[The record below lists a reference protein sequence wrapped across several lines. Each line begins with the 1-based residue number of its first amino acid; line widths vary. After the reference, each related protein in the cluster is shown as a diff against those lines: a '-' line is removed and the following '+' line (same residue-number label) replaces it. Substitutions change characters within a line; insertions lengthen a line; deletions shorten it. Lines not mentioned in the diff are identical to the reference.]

1 MRTSSLAALTLVAA
15 VAVAGCDTG
24 SASSA
29 PGDSSG
35 SGAASQ
41 STPPTSSSGPKSLAP
56 SPSAGLAIP
65 HADPAL
71 EALLPAEFEGKP
83 LTKLSVDPISAAAG
97 GESIRALAKAIGDG
111 SGNFA
116 LAYASNPADPTF
128 NLIALL
134 VPGAES
140 EALAEGFA
148 GLLIQDTRG
157 AEADQVTLA
166 GKPVTHVTAPNSSLG
181 DTWFY
186 VQSDTLFGVQAR
198 TPDRAAALLALL
210 P

>member
-1 MRTSSLAALTLVAA
+1 MRITSLAALTLVAA

-35 SGAASQ
+35 TAAAS
-41 STPPTSSSGPKSLAP
+41 SSMPPTSSSGPKSLAP
-56 SPSAGLAIP
+56 SPSAGLVLP

-97 GESIRALAKAIGDG
+97 GESIGTMAKAIGDG
-111 SGNFA
+111 SGNFG
-116 LAYASNPADPTF
+116 LAYASNPTDPTF
-128 NLIALL
+128 NLIALR

-140 EALAEGFA
+140 EALAEGYA

-166 GKPVTHVTAPNSSLG
+166 GKPVTHVTEPNSSLG

-186 VQSDTLFGVQAR
+186 VQTDTLFGVQAR
-198 TPDRAAALLALL
+198 TPDRAEALLKLL